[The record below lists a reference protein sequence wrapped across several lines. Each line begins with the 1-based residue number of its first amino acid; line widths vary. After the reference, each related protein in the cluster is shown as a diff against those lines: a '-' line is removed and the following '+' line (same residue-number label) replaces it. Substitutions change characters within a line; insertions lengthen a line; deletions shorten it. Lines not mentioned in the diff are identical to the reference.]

1 MQGPRGLKRGPP
13 PPEIG
18 REQEPACTEGRQDRA
33 GGARRGLTLGIRG
46 PARWTQ
52 KPASFPPRVHSA
64 GRGRGH
70 CGSRP
75 PRKVGAQGTHPV
87 LKISVFPQTPAGLVP
102 WAAGCEHGVE
112 RRPGLQ
118 VAPLGCRSPPWASGC
133 KHGAERTPQLGRRSR
148 ARSQTSGSAGA
159 GGLRA
164 APRELR
170 RLSLLG
176 ENAQRLQVAA
186 ARPTLNTLPPW
197 PPSGGD
203 SSLRGADRPAGSRVG
218 GAACPPAWEVRER
231 PGP

>member
-64 GRGRGH
+64 GRGSGH

-112 RRPGLQ
+112 WRPGLQ

-133 KHGAERTPQLGRRSR
+133 KHGAERTPATGPQVVSTQADLRAGGRWW
-148 ARSQTSGSAGA
+148 TPSGST
-159 GGLRA
+159 RA
-164 APRELR
+164 APLITLGRECTEVAGGGCSPDAEHSPAVA
-170 RLSLLG
+170 SLW
-176 ENAQRLQVAA
+176 R
-186 ARPTLNTLPPW
+186 
-197 PPSGGD
+197 
-203 SSLRGADRPAGSRVG
+203 
-218 GAACPPAWEVRER
+218 
-231 PGP
+231 